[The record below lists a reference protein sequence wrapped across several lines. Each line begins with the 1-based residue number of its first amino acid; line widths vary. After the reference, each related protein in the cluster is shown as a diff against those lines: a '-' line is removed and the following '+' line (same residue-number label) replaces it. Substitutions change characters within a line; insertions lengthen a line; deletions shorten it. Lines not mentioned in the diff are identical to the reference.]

1 MRRVPRNYRIMYSQG
16 GEVSAVKMK
25 SYSRYHAKQAFY
37 SYYPAAEVLKVED
50 EGGGGSLR
58 DRNVP
63 IRRQQIRDRL
73 IAGQIENLRRA
84 SDE

>member
-1 MRRVPRNYRIMYSQG
+1 MPRTYRITYSKDG
-16 GEVSAVKMK
+16 KVLAVKIK
-25 SYSRYHAKQAFY
+25 SYSRYYAKQAFSVY
-37 SYYPAAEVLKVED
+37 HPTAAVLRVED

-73 IAGQIENLRRA
+73 IAGRLENLRRA

>member
-1 MRRVPRNYRIMYSQG
+1 VPRTYRIIYSKD
-16 GEVSAVKMK
+16 GEVLTAKLK
-25 SYSRYHAKQAFY
+25 SYSRNHAKQAFTVY
-37 SYYPAAEVLKVED
+37 HPTAVVLRVED

-58 DRNVP
+58 NRNVP

-73 IAGQIENLRRA
+73 IAGRLENLRRA